1 MAQSTVKL
9 AFSTLLGILGWHG
22 VFLLFLI
29 IALKLFLWEPYQESN
44 ISCPCTWNVAYG
56 TIMFLFPSLTSYTM
70 AVFAYFRQDSNSAPW
85 MVLKKFYVIKYSCP
99 YYDERTEWDFHA
111 DHCIKCRQLR
121 RDWSLVKIAVS
132 AVFSLLYPLVWLSLS
147 FLQTAYYVCAHVGPR
162 SDILQNVCD
171 VTILKPDDYNMAYG
185 LAAIRS
191 RTIGSILFVCTL
203 FFVGVFVILYGEMK
217 SYLSKKFDWDPS
229 GKGASNNLQVQVSIQ
244 PGPTS
249 GSAETASL
257 HSNRDTPVA
266 MDSAAAENGRPSPQ
280 AVNCG
285 NRAITINLS
294 NVFAETL
301 QGCLQDGAW
310 QGIDICCT
318 QQEES
323 GSRHGSYTPF
333 RQLPRSARIQQQ
345 QAGQPGY
352 ESLPSVT

>member
-1 MAQSTVKL
+1 MARSTVKL

-44 ISCPCTWNVAYG
+44 SSCPCTWNVAYG

-85 MVLKKFYVIKYSCP
+85 KVLKKFYVIKYSCP

-111 DHCIKCRQLR
+111 DHCIQCRQLR

-162 SDILQNVCD
+162 SDIVQNVCD

-191 RTIGSILFVCTL
+191 KTIGSILFVCTL

-217 SYLSKKFDWDPS
+217 SYLSKKFDWNPS

-257 HSNRDTPVA
+257 HSNRDTPVV
-266 MDSAAAENGRPSPQ
+266 MDSAAAENGRPVRISR
-280 AVNCG
+280 G
-285 NRAITINLS
+285 FKLITRSRNKILRRVIPFQGRIILS
-294 NVFAETL
+294 WSSTFMK
-301 QGCLQDGAW
+301 
-310 QGIDICCT
+310 
-318 QQEES
+318 
-323 GSRHGSYTPF
+323 
-333 RQLPRSARIQQQ
+333 
-345 QAGQPGY
+345 
-352 ESLPSVT
+352 